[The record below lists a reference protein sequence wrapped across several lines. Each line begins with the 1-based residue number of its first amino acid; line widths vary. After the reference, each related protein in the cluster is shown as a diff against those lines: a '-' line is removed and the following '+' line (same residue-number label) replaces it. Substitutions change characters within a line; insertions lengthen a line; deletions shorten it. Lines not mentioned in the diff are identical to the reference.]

1 MEQRRL
7 NPSCSRSTDRIRRVT
22 SLCMLQSKVK
32 TESCYVAEELRQ
44 WKEVMISKTPPT
56 MNHASSDEITSS
68 INDQRVKKNSFRL
81 AELVYS
87 ISLDYVA
94 NDTHALQALGQDI
107 ELRLEKPIDKTIFG
121 LYNVMQREKILI
133 FKKENP
139 G

>member
-1 MEQRRL
+1 
-7 NPSCSRSTDRIRRVT
+7 
-22 SLCMLQSKVK
+22 
-32 TESCYVAEELRQ
+32 
-44 WKEVMISKTPPT
+44 MISKTPPT